1 MNIIALL
8 ISSLISISTL
18 AQMSLDINLKNN
30 ESGQKIE
37 LKKKIEIDLNETKTF
52 SIPHSNKIVEIR
64 MTENIP
70 KIMASD
76 YKAGEQFL
84 VDLKILEAIGK
95 TRTIISSPKIIT
107 LLGKEA
113 TMETFEDESQKKAI
127 MSLKIKPTKI

>member
-18 AQMSLDINLKNN
+18 AQMSLDIDLKNN
-30 ESGQKIE
+30 EDGQKLE
-37 LKKKIEIDLNETKTF
+37 FKKKIEIDLNETKTI

-64 MTENIP
+64 MTKNIP
-70 KIMASD
+70 KIMGVN